1 MRNLDR
7 LSSLHLAA
15 GKPASDRVDENA
27 GPLQHDPMRES
38 SKAKRSR
45 SVVRLWKEKQ
55 HNANN
60 GIKLIKFLLVG
71 GLGVI
76 INSLAL
82 VVLHQF
88 LRFPLV
94 IASLAAVELAIVNN
108 FLWNDRWTFG
118 RKERSLQRFFQFN
131 LVSCGG
137 LVITTGTLW
146 VLVSHLAA
154 PYLLANLL
162 GIGLATCWNFGMSL
176 LWTWGS
182 VG

>member
-7 LSSLHLAA
+7 LTPLNLAT
-15 GKPASDRVDENA
+15 GKAARDRVDETA
-27 GPLQHDPMRES
+27 GPLQHAPVRGS
-38 SKAKRSR
+38 SKAKSSR
-45 SVVRLWKEKQ
+45 SVVRLWKERQ
-55 HNANN
+55 RNPGN
-60 GIKLIKFLLVG
+60 GVKLIKFLFVG

-82 VVLHQF
+82 VVLHQL

-108 FLWNDRWTFG
+108 FIWNDRWTFG
-118 RKERSLQRFFQFN
+118 RKKLSLQRFFQFN

-146 VLVSHLAA
+146 VLVTHLAA

-162 GIGLATCWNFGMSL
+162 GIGLATGWNFGMSL

>member
-7 LSSLHLAA
+7 LPSFNLAA
-15 GKPASDRVDENA
+15 GKAARDRVDETA
-27 GPLQHDPMRES
+27 GPLQHAPVRGS

-45 SVVRLWKEKQ
+45 SVVRLWKERQ
-55 HNANN
+55 HNS
-60 GIKLIKFLLVG
+60 GGSVKLIKFLLVG
-71 GLGVI
+71 GLGVM

-82 VVLHQF
+82 IGLHQL

-94 IASLAAVELAIVNN
+94 VASLAAVELAIVSN
-108 FLWNDRWTFG
+108 FVWNDRWTFG
-118 RKERSLQRFFQFN
+118 RKKLSLQRFFQFN

-146 VLVSHLAA
+146 ALVTHLAT